1 MANNEGNRVSNSN
14 NNDKSTKKKGFIYW
28 FRNVFI
34 YHYIKPT
41 ISVIILLLIV
51 VYLLRDVRSVVK
63 PDITVVFGGIDILR
77 EEDMAEIR
85 AIIEDEVGDA
95 NEDGEVY
102 VNFEIYTATLDTADD
117 YGEQNLQALDM
128 AFLAEPSKVLFI
140 LDEEVHLRYDEDF
153 FEKFSEYGIESEDE
167 NFYRVNELPVFERLL
182 VVDTP
187 YYMALKGW
195 RIDEKDNPKYIQTYD
210 LAVRVIKRLI
220 NEK

>member
-1 MANNEGNRVSNSN
+1 
-14 NNDKSTKKKGFIYW
+14 
-28 FRNVFI
+28 
-34 YHYIKPT
+34 
-41 ISVIILLLIV
+41 
-51 VYLLRDVRSVVK
+51 
-63 PDITVVFGGIDILR
+63 VVFGGIDILR

-167 NFYRVNELPVFERLL
+167 KFYRVNELPVFERLL